1 MSFISIQLFSLTYF
15 AFEALHADDKKNLKQ
30 NIAHN
35 ILALHDL
42 KDGKRA
48 ESTVETL
55 CCIIYWFGEC
65 VYSKKEWEK
74 LVEKKV
80 PLFQDNFFTFTVS
93 DLAFLIYRLR
103 QVLKVS
109 CKVTK
114 KKYYWEETG
123 YRDFKMI
130 EDQLTEWMNKFCPGE
145 QLSEHYY
152 KYHDGKKPKAEK
164 KVKKKGRDF
173 NCTTK

>member
-1 MSFISIQLFSLTYF
+1 MVGSLQRNISP
-15 AFEALHADDKKNLKQ
+15 EN
-30 NIAHN
+30 
-35 ILALHDL
+35 LALYNLEDRNQAANAV
-42 KDGKRA
+42 K
-48 ESTVETL
+48 TL
-55 CCIIYWFGEC
+55 CEVIYWFGEC
-65 VYSKKEWEK
+65 VYPKTEWEK

-103 QVLKVS
+103 KVLKVS

-114 KKYYWEETG
+114 EKYYWEERG

-130 EDQLTEWMNKFCPGE
+130 EDQLTKWMNKFCPGE
-145 QLSEHYY
+145 QLSKHYY

-164 KVKKKGRDF
+164 KVKQKGRDF
-173 NCTTK
+173 KCTTK